1 MPKLGDFLGD
11 LLTEVTMA
19 RVQADLE
26 SVRIAEMYANHPLL
40 KHMAVP
46 RFRLPM
52 VKLDV
57 PVIIRGEDPGNGE
70 QDKPKISP
78 EEAAEKFVAILG
90 TVLDDH
96 DTQILEEDREKV
108 RRAAALKVAEHQKL
122 PPDVAGSI
130 TGTVTDLIK
139 LAVRTIRKHLETL
152 READETRSAAED
164 EQLLMAIRE
173 NLRRAAMTV
182 FIAYVA
188 SPRRLEAE
196 MTTSHIKEAGSD
208 SVIAR
213 VVMEVNE
220 DGMEW
225 ATVVDADGE
234 LTERL
239 VNE

>member
-26 SVRIAEMYANHPLL
+26 SVRIAELYANHPLL
-40 KHMAVP
+40 KHMPVP

-57 PVIIRGEDPGNGE
+57 PVLIRGEDLGDPDE
-70 QDKPKISP
+70 KPKISP
-78 EEAAEKFVAILG
+78 EEAAEKFIKILG
-90 TVLDDH
+90 TVSDDH
-96 DTQILEEDREKV
+96 DIQLLTEDRERV
-108 RRAAALKVAEHQKL
+108 RRAAVLKVAEHQKL

-152 READETRSAAED
+152 RKADETRSAAED
-164 EQLLMAIRE
+164 EHLLMTIRE

-196 MTTSHIKEAGSD
+196 MTTSHVKEAGSEN
-208 SVIAR
+208 ILAR
-213 VVMEVNE
+213 VTMEVTE

-225 ATVVDADGE
+225 ATVVDSDGE

>member
-1 MPKLGDFLGD
+1 
-11 LLTEVTMA
+11 
-19 RVQADLE
+19 
-26 SVRIAEMYANHPLL
+26 
-40 KHMAVP
+40 
-46 RFRLPM
+46 
-52 VKLDV
+52 
-57 PVIIRGEDPGNGE
+57 
-70 QDKPKISP
+70 
-78 EEAAEKFVAILG
+78 
-90 TVLDDH
+90 
-96 DTQILEEDREKV
+96 
-108 RRAAALKVAEHQKL
+108 
-122 PPDVAGSI
+122 
-130 TGTVTDLIK
+130 
-139 LAVRTIRKHLETL
+139 
-152 READETRSAAED
+152 
-164 EQLLMAIRE
+164 MAIRE

-239 VNE
+239 VSE